1 MLSQLSLN
9 CLSCPDAIFSQ
20 DTLRTIKFYNLLPL
34 LLSDAIKRYGG
45 GATRST
51 CGSTKNVLWLDRKM
65 LKIDIRIKYSKDQFT
80 TNSRNSRHSPF
91 SALGISGK
99 HQGTAVQE
107 FGKIFPH
114 TVQEHL

>member
-1 MLSQLSLN
+1 
-9 CLSCPDAIFSQ
+9 
-20 DTLRTIKFYNLLPL
+20 
-34 LLSDAIKRYGG
+34 
-45 GATRST
+45 
-51 CGSTKNVLWLDRKM
+51 M